1 VKVLVVSG
9 IWPPDVGGPASHAPE
24 LAAWLVERGHHVEAI
39 VTADGPPAET
49 GYPISFVSRALPRG
63 VRHVEAARR
72 IAQRARHAEVVYST
86 GMFTRSFAGAE
97 LARTPRVVKLTADP
111 AFERARRAGIVDG
124 AEVDFAT
131 VGLRASALR
140 TIRDLGVRRA
150 AHVVCPSSYMVELA
164 VSWGARPEQVTQ
176 LPNPAPRAAD
186 AASATLADRPALVF
200 AGRLTAQKEVGLAFE
215 ALSAV
220 PEAHLSIVGDG
231 PDRVRL
237 EQLMEELGLG
247 DRVHFLGPLPRSE
260 ALGLMRAA
268 DVVILSS
275 AWENFP
281 HGVVEALA
289 VGTPVVATRV
299 GGVPEIVVDGE
310 NGLLV
315 EPGDAAAFGAALRR
329 LLDDQPLRERF
340 ASRAAASVARYSAD
354 EIYGRLEAI
363 LEQAAR

>member
-1 VKVLVVSG
+1 VRILVVSG

-24 LAAWLVERGHHVEAI
+24 LAAWLVERGHKVEAI
-39 VTADGPPAET
+39 VTADSAPAES
-49 GYPISFVSRALPRG
+49 GYPLTFIPRSLPRG
-63 VRHVEAARR
+63 VRHAEVARR
-72 IAQRARHAEVVYST
+72 IALRARHADVVYST

-97 LARTPRVVKLTADP
+97 VARTPRVVKLTADP
-111 AFERARRAGIVDG
+111 AFERARRAGIVGG
-124 AEVDFAT
+124 AEVDFGTA
-131 VGLRASALR
+131 GMRASALR
-140 TIRDLGVRRA
+140 AIRDLGVRHA

-164 VSWGARPEQVTQ
+164 ISWGARPEHVTL
-176 LPNPAPRAAD
+176 LPNPAPRAED
-186 AASATLADRPALVF
+186 AGSATLEDRPALVF
-200 AGRLTAQKEVGLAFE
+200 AGRLTAQKDLGLAFE
-215 ALSAV
+215 ALSYV
-220 PEAHLSIVGDG
+220 PEAHLSVVGDG
-231 PDRVRL
+231 PDRPRL
-237 EQLMEELGLG
+237 EQLRDDLGLG
-247 DRVHFLGPLPRSE
+247 DRVRFLGPQPRSE

-268 DVVILSS
+268 DVVVLSS

-315 EPGDAAAFGAALRR
+315 EPGDAAAFGGALRR
-329 LLDDQPLRERF
+329 ILDDRPLRERF
-340 ASRAAASVARYSAD
+340 AARAADSVARYSAD